1 MTAIKSNS
9 FFIFSFLFCCCCW
22 IRDGKKSGSGTNI
35 PDLQHWVNCFL
46 LGVWV
51 QRQQFFFPSSFCSCW
66 IRDGNL
72 LFLVA
77 VFRDT
82 EVCIVP
88 ASLLEFLKVRSTAV
102 LSKLVQVL
110 GNRLLS
116 LRPRASSQQL
126 PPRQQQQH
134 KLSSVGSGV
143 ELTSGRIH
151 YDSVAVI
158 TISKGKQ

>member
-1 MTAIKSNS
+1 MYRAG
-9 FFIFSFLFCCCCW
+9 LPPGVPG
-22 IRDGKKSGSGTNI
+22 IRDGKKSGSGIIFYIRNT
-35 PDLQHWVNCFL
+35 DLVGL
-46 LGVWV
+46 
-51 QRQQFFFPSSFCSCW
+51 
-66 IRDGNL
+66 
-72 LFLVA
+72 
-77 VFRDT
+77 FRDT

-116 LRPRASSQQL
+116 LRPRASSQL
-126 PPRQQQQH
+126 SPRQQQQH

-158 TISKGKQ
+158 TISKGMQYINLLETKNVYFLIRVQLYIQSKKYHDKC

>member
-1 MTAIKSNS
+1 M
-9 FFIFSFLFCCCCW
+9 
-22 IRDGKKSGSGTNI
+22 
-35 PDLQHWVNCFL
+35 
-46 LGVWV
+46 
-51 QRQQFFFPSSFCSCW
+51 
-66 IRDGNL
+66 
-72 LFLVA
+72 
-77 VFRDT
+77 
-82 EVCIVP
+82 P

-126 PPRQQQQH
+126 PPRQQQH

-158 TISKGKQ
+158 TISKGMHYIKLLETKNLNFIKEIRIQLYIQTKKYHNKC